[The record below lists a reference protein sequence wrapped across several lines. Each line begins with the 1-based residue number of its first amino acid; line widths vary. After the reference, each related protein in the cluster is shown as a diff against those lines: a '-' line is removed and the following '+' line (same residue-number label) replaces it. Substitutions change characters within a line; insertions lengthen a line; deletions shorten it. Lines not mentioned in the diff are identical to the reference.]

1 MKRLPALTALLRD
14 KGVIGRINEI
24 MAKNPGITYEQVV
37 ETILD
42 FDDANTECI
51 ARALANGDIEA
62 ETILNNYGRKCTNNI
77 QAVGDSLSQENPE
90 APETIDK
97 FIVQITQIAEGKQI
111 ELEQKITEHTS
122 YDAIEAKMLLK
133 NLPAIIEVGL
143 DQTTADNLSLELQ
156 SAGATVEVHP
166 QSA

>member
-14 KGVIGRINEI
+14 KGVIARINEI
-24 MAKNPGITYEQVV
+24 MAKNPGITYDQVV

-77 QAVGDSLSQENPE
+77 QAVGDSLSQETPE
-90 APETIDK
+90 APETTSN
-97 FIVQITQIAEGKQI
+97 FVVQITEIAEGKQLD
-111 ELEQKITEHTS
+111 LEQKITELTS
-122 YDAIEAKMLLK
+122 YDLIEAKTLLK
-133 NLPAIIEVGL
+133 NLPAIVEVGL
-143 DQTTADNLSLELQ
+143 EQTAADNLALELRN
-156 SAGATVEVHP
+156 AGATVEV
-166 QSA
+166 QSHS

>member
-14 KGVIGRINEI
+14 KGVVARINQI
-24 MAKNPGITYEQVV
+24 MAKNPDITYEQVV

-42 FDDANTECI
+42 FDEVNTECI

-62 ETILNNYGRKCTNNI
+62 ETILNNYGRKCTNSI
-77 QAVGDSLSQENPE
+77 QEVGDNLSQ
-90 APETIDK
+90 ALYS
-97 FIVQITQIAEGKQI
+97 VQITQIAEGKQI

-122 YDAIEAKMLLK
+122 YDAIETKMLLK

-143 DQTTADNLSLELQ
+143 GKSAADNLSLELQ
-156 SAGATVEVHP
+156 TAGATVEVTP